1 MKLSVISYLVLTT
14 LVLATVAIFAA
25 LGFPF
30 DYIFFL
36 TIIGEVLLIFSIY
49 SVLSD
54 YYTTDKKFEDFY
66 EDHPIKKEEDK
77 L

>member
-25 LGFPF
+25 LGFSF
-30 DYIFFL
+30 NYIFFL
-36 TIIGEVLLIFSIY
+36 TVIGEILLIFSVY
-49 SVLSD
+49 SVLTD
-54 YYTTDKKFEDFY
+54 YYNTDKKFKDFY

>member
-1 MKLSVISYLVLTT
+1 MKLSVISYLVITT
-14 LVLATVAIFAA
+14 LVLTTVAIFAA
-25 LGFPF
+25 LGFSF

-36 TIIGEVLLIFSIY
+36 TVIGEVLLIYSVY

-54 YYTTDKKFEDFY
+54 YYTTDKKFKDFY